1 VADNRTVATGE
12 SPESEFT
19 KIAGYG
25 RVVEGLTLVE
35 KKDLNLSLGVG
46 FNSIPQGRAVTS
58 GFHADLSYENHTLK
72 GFCSYTSLALNLDG
86 DAMNFILSYGYG
98 LRIPNFEIYPFAG
111 FGMDTYSSE
120 GSDDHEKS
128 DLNAYVLQGGLRA
141 QVNIFYPV
149 YLFWN
154 LSYNTV
160 FGKGDNYQNL
170 EGLSNDKG
178 DFRDMNGMQTAL
190 GIRYCF

>member
-1 VADNRTVATGE
+1 M
-12 SPESEFT
+12 
-19 KIAGYG
+19 
-25 RVVEGLTLVE
+25 
-35 KKDLNLSLGVG
+35 NL
-46 FNSIPQGRAVTS
+46 
-58 GFHADLSYENHTLK
+58 
-72 GFCSYTSLALNLDG
+72 
-86 DAMNFILSYGYG
+86 ILSYGYG